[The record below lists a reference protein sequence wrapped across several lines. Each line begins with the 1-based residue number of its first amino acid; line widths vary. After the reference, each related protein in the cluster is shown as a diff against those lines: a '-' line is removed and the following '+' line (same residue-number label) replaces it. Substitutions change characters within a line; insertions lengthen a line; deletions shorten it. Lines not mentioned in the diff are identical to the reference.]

1 MNTISAPIM
10 GELQKLD
17 NRLNELKR
25 KNTLAIRAAAKDA
38 VEAAKRKDNV
48 ARQKAMARIAAQ
60 RTARTALNK
69 EQDQLLELEKAYE
82 RSTRSENAALKEL
95 RLAARK
101 ARKLVSGIKRA
112 SGILKAVTKF
122 SGIIVRVIAFLS

>member
-38 VEAAKRKDNV
+38 VEAAKRKDNG
-48 ARQKAMARIAAQ
+48 A
-60 RTARTALNK
+60 
-69 EQDQLLELEKAYE
+69 
-82 RSTRSENAALKEL
+82 
-95 RLAARK
+95 
-101 ARKLVSGIKRA
+101 
-112 SGILKAVTKF
+112 
-122 SGIIVRVIAFLS
+122 